1 MVIKWTPLAIEQLQN
16 FVKISKAEDRTIK
29 DYISSLIEF
38 TNKLLWSNDMGKV
51 MFKLNS
57 VKFRQLL
64 YKKHRVIYY
73 VKNDEIQIV
82 SVIHTSQNLDKAIAV
97 LEKYYKKSDI

>member
-16 FVKISKAEDRTIK
+16 FIKMSKAEPHNIK
-29 DYISSLIEF
+29 DYISSLVEF
-38 TNKLLWSNDMGKV
+38 ANNLLWSNDMGKV
-51 MFKLNS
+51 MLMLNN

-64 YKKHRVIYY
+64 YKKHRIIYY

-82 SVIHTSQNLDKAIAV
+82 SVIHTSQNLDKAIAI
-97 LEKYYKKSDI
+97 LEKYYKNYL

>member
-16 FVKISKAEDRTIK
+16 FIKISKAEDRTIK

-38 TNKLLWSNDMGKV
+38 TNQLLWSNDMGKV
-51 MFKLNS
+51 MFKLDS

-73 VKNDEIQIV
+73 VKKDEIQIV
-82 SVIHTSQNLDKAIAV
+82 SVIHTSQNLDKAIAI
-97 LEKYYKKSDI
+97 LEKYYENLNF